1 MEDKKI
7 TAVGE
12 TEAAAE
18 VNNTISIISQAVEK
32 INRKEKPMKDDPFAA
47 AIGEHIKK
55 ALMTFC
61 EQNEEFARAVLDGGS
76 ANDCIKSVADKIR
89 TRKAVSDFDVYQLAV
104 RYYFPVAVV
113 DFVMKIRMSEYE
125 PKAEQKEE
133 KAEQTE
139 PKAEQTEQSSARM
152 RQTALDLSL
161 DSLLDW

>member
-18 VNNTISIISQAVEK
+18 VNNTVSIISQAVEK
-32 INRKEKPMKDDPFAA
+32 INRKEKPEKNDMFAA

-55 ALMTFC
+55 ALTTFC

-76 ANDCIKSVADKIR
+76 ANECIKSVADKIR
-89 TRKAVSDFDVYQLAV
+89 TRKSVSDFDVYQLAV
-104 RYYFPVAVV
+104 KYYFPVAVV

-125 PKAEQKEE
+125 QP
-133 KAEQTE
+133 EQTE
-139 PKAEQTEQSSARM
+139 AKTEQTEVKAEQTEQK
-152 RQTALDLSL
+152 TALDLSL

>member
-18 VNNTISIISQAVEK
+18 VNNTTSIISQAVEK
-32 INRKEKPMKDDPFAA
+32 INRKEKPEKNDMFAA

-55 ALMTFC
+55 ALTTFC

-76 ANDCIKSVADKIR
+76 ANECIKSVADKIR
-89 TRKAVSDFDVYQLAV
+89 TRKSVSDFDVYQLAV
-104 RYYFPVAVV
+104 KYYFPVAVV
-113 DFVMKIRMSEYE
+113 DFIMKIRMSEYE
-125 PKAEQKEE
+125 PKAEQTEV

-139 PKAEQTEQSSARM
+139 QTEQTEQSSARM

>member
-12 TEAAAE
+12 TETAAE
-18 VNNTISIISQAVEK
+18 VNDTVSIISQAVEK
-32 INRKEKPMKDDPFAA
+32 INRREKPMKDDPFAA

-55 ALMTFC
+55 ALSSFC

-125 PKAEQKEE
+125 QP
-133 KAEQTE
+133 EQTE
-139 PKAEQTEQSSARM
+139 AKTEQTEAKAEQTEQSSARM

>member
-7 TAVGE
+7 TAVGQ

-18 VNNTISIISQAVEK
+18 VNNTTSIISQAVEK
-32 INRKEKPMKDDPFAA
+32 INRKEKPEKNDMFAA

-55 ALMTFC
+55 ALATFC

-76 ANDCIKSVADKIR
+76 ANECIKSVADKIR
-89 TRKAVSDFDVYQLAV
+89 TRKSVSDFDVYQLAV
-104 RYYFPVAVV
+104 KYYFPVAVV

-125 PKAEQKEE
+125 QP
-133 KAEQTE
+133 EQTE
-139 PKAEQTEQSSARM
+139 AKTEQTEQK
-152 RQTALDLSL
+152 TALDLSL

>member
-18 VNNTISIISQAVEK
+18 VNNTTSIISQAVEK
-32 INRKEKPMKDDPFAA
+32 INRKEKPMKDDPFAV

-55 ALMTFC
+55 ALTVFC

-76 ANDCIKSVADKIR
+76 ANECIKSVADKIR

-104 RYYFPVAVV
+104 KYYFPVAVV

-125 PKAEQKEE
+125 S

-139 PKAEQTEQSSARM
+139 PKAEQTEAKAEQTEQSSARM

>member
-12 TEAAAE
+12 TESAAE
-18 VNNTISIISQAVEK
+18 VNNIKDIISQAKEK
-32 INRKEKPMKDDPFAA
+32 INCKDKPMKDDPFAV

-55 ALMTFC
+55 ALATFC

-76 ANDCIKSVADKIR
+76 ANECIKSVADKIR
-89 TRKAVSDFDVYQLAV
+89 TRKSVSDFDVYQLAV
-104 RYYFPVAVV
+104 KYYFPVAVV

-139 PKAEQTEQSSARM
+139 AKAEQTEQTE
-152 RQTALDLSL
+152 QKTALDLSL

>member
-12 TEAAAE
+12 PEAAAE
-18 VNNTISIISQAVEK
+18 VNNIKDIIAQAKEK
-32 INRKEKPMKDDPFAA
+32 INSKDKPEKNDMFAA

-55 ALMTFC
+55 ALVLFC

-76 ANDCIKSVADKIR
+76 ANECIKSVADKIR
-89 TRKAVSDFDVYQLAV
+89 TRKSVSDFDVYQLAV
-104 RYYFPVAVV
+104 KYYFPVAVV

-125 PKAEQKEE
+125 QP
-133 KAEQTE
+133 EQTE
-139 PKAEQTEQSSARM
+139 QTEQTEAKTEQTEVKAEQTEQK
-152 RQTALDLSL
+152 TALDLSL

>member
-7 TAVGE
+7 TAVGQ

-18 VNNTISIISQAVEK
+18 VINTTSIISQAVEK
-32 INRKEKPMKDDPFAA
+32 INRKEKPMKDDMFAA

-55 ALMTFC
+55 ALATFC

-76 ANDCIKSVADKIR
+76 ANECIKSVADKIR

-104 RYYFPVAVV
+104 KYYFPVAVV
-113 DFVMKIRMSEYE
+113 DFIMKIRMSEYE
-125 PKAEQKEE
+125 PKAEQ
-133 KAEQTE
+133 T
-139 PKAEQTEQSSARM
+139 EQTEQTE
-152 RQTALDLSL
+152 QKTALDLSL

>member
-32 INRKEKPMKDDPFAA
+32 INRKEKPMKDDPFAV

-55 ALMTFC
+55 ALTVFC

-76 ANDCIKSVADKIR
+76 ANECIKSVADKIR

-104 RYYFPVAVV
+104 KYYFPVAVV
-113 DFVMKIRMSEYE
+113 DFIMKIRMSEYE
-125 PKAEQKEE
+125 PKAEQTEA

-139 PKAEQTEQSSARM
+139 PKAEQTEQK
-152 RQTALDLSL
+152 TALDLSL

>member
-12 TEAAAE
+12 TETAAE
-18 VNNTISIISQAVEK
+18 VNNTVSIISQAVEK

-55 ALMTFC
+55 ALSSFC

-76 ANDCIKSVADKIR
+76 ANECIKAVADKIR
-89 TRKAVSDFDVYQLAV
+89 TRKSVSDFDVYQLAV
-104 RYYFPVAVV
+104 KYYFPVAVV

-125 PKAEQKEE
+125 QP
-133 KAEQTE
+133 EQTE
-139 PKAEQTEQSSARM
+139 QTEQTEAKTEQTEVKAEQTEQK
-152 RQTALDLSL
+152 TALDLSL
-161 DSLLDW
+161 DGLLDW

>member
-18 VNNTISIISQAVEK
+18 VNNTVSIISQAVEK
-32 INRKEKPMKDDPFAA
+32 INRKEKPMKDDPFAV

-55 ALMTFC
+55 ALSSFC

-76 ANDCIKSVADKIR
+76 ADECIKSVADKIR
-89 TRKAVSDFDVYQLAV
+89 TRKSVSDFDVYQLAV

-113 DFVMKIRMSEYE
+113 DFIMKIRMSEYE

-133 KAEQTE
+133 KPEQTE
-139 PKAEQTEQSSARM
+139 VKAEQTEQSSARM

>member
-7 TAVGE
+7 TAVGQ

-32 INRKEKPMKDDPFAA
+32 INRKEKPMKDDPFAV

-55 ALMTFC
+55 ALTIFC

-76 ANDCIKSVADKIR
+76 ANECIKSVADKIR
-89 TRKAVSDFDVYQLAV
+89 TRKAVSDFDVFQLAV
-104 RYYFPVAVV
+104 KYYFPVAVV

-125 PKAEQKEE
+125 PKAEQ
-133 KAEQTE
+133 TE
-139 PKAEQTEQSSARM
+139 AKAEQTEQSSARM

>member
-12 TEAAAE
+12 PETAAE
-18 VNNTISIISQAVEK
+18 VNNTTSIISQAKSK
-32 INRKEKPMKDDPFAA
+32 INSKEKTEKYDMFAA

-55 ALMTFC
+55 ALTIFC

-76 ANDCIKSVADKIR
+76 ANECIKSVADKIR
-89 TRKAVSDFDVYQLAV
+89 TRKSVSDFDVYQLAV
-104 RYYFPVAVV
+104 KYYFPVAVV

-125 PKAEQKEE
+125 S
-133 KAEQTE
+133 
-139 PKAEQTEQSSARM
+139 KAEQTEQSSARM